1 MILTPEQRYRAEH
14 GMDVNFG
21 DNRKRGAR
29 KGGLWPNGVVVY
41 EIAPDLGKFLISEL
55 FVQLWLLSFSMGR
68 GLPTGFSI
76 S

>member
-29 KGGLWPNGVVVY
+29 KGGGLWPNGVVVY

-55 FVQLWLLSFSMGR
+55 FVQLWLFELLCG
-68 GLPTGFSI
+68 
-76 S
+76 